1 MKRGWWKFTWESV
14 DAENEITALNE
25 CDLEHI
31 ADCIKQGY
39 VEGEI
44 IQSDEED

>member
-14 DAENEITALNE
+14 GENDITELNE

-39 VEGEI
+39 TEGEI
-44 IQSDEED
+44 IQEEEED